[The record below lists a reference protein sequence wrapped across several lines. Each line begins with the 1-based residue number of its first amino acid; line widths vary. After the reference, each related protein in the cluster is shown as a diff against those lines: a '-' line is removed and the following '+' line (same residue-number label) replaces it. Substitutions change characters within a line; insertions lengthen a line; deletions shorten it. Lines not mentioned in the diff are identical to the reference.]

1 MNNFIIMTDSTT
13 DFDKEFYERTG
24 VSHHP
29 HGFIMEGREYKDR
42 FWQDMKAEDYYAA
55 IKKGVL
61 VTTSMPEM
69 HLIEEVAEKAF
80 KEGMDAMYISF
91 SDQLSGT
98 INVASMVAAELM
110 EKYPERKMIV
120 IDTKSASQGQGILVE
135 MAVKMRDEGMSVD
148 EVADVLNVER
158 DKIYHFFSVDDLMHL
173 KRGGRLSAT
182 SAVMGTLIGVKPILH
197 MSDEGKLE
205 AVAKVR
211 GKHNAISEVA
221 GMVLEKKDET
231 TDIVHVF
238 HVGAPDTADA
248 VAEKLRAGGINKV
261 HIYQLGPCISA
272 HVGAGGFGAIFHS
285 EK

>member
-1 MNNFIIMTDSTT
+1 MQTNLLAKRLKELRKAHGYTQDYVA
-13 DFDKEFYERTG
+13 DFLGLVRQTYSHYETG
-24 VSHHP
+24 KRSP
-29 HGFIMEGREYKDR
+29 
-42 FWQDMKAEDYYAA
+42 
-55 IKKGVL
+55 
-61 VTTSMPEM
+61 SPEI
-69 HLIEEVAEKAF
+69 LF
-80 KEGMDAMYISF
+80 K
-91 SDQLSGT
+91 LSGLYS
-98 INVASMVAAELM
+98 I
-110 EKYPERKMIV
+110 
-120 IDTKSASQGQGILVE
+120 
-135 MAVKMRDEGMSVD
+135 
-148 EVADVLNVER
+148 
-158 DKIYHFFSVDDLMHL
+158 SVDDLMHL

-205 AVAKVR
+205 AIAKVR
-211 GKHNAISEVA
+211 GKHNAINEVA

-285 EK
+285 KK

>member
-1 MNNFIIMTDSTT
+1 MSNFIIMTDSTT

-42 FWQDMKAEDYYAA
+42 FWQDMKAEDYYTAL
-55 IKKGVL
+55 KKGTV

-69 HLIEEVAEKAF
+69 HLMEEVAEKAF
-80 KEGMDAMYISF
+80 KEGKDAMYISF
-91 SDQLSGT
+91 SAQLSGT
-98 INVASMVAAELM
+98 FNVASMVAADLM
-110 EKYPERKMIV
+110 EKYPGRKMRV

-135 MAVKMRDEGMSVD
+135 MAVAMRDAGRSVD
-148 EVADVLNVER
+148 EVADVLETER

-182 SAVMGTLIGVKPILH
+182 SAVMGTIIGIKPVLH

-205 AVAKVR
+205 AIAKVR
-211 GKHNAISEVA
+211 GRQNAINEMVN
-221 GMVLEKKDET
+221 MVLEKKDET
-231 TDIVHVF
+231 TDIVHIF
-238 HVGAPDTADA
+238 HVGAPDTAEA
-248 VAEKLRAGGINKV
+248 VAEKLTAGGIKKV
-261 HIYQLGPCISA
+261 HIYQMGPCIAA
-272 HVGAGGFGAIFHS
+272 HVGVGGFGALFHS